1 MNGVFLLALCFT
13 IFIES
18 ITRIVEPEM
27 IKEPRNVLIVGVIG
41 LVINLIGMCMFH
53 GHAHG
58 HSHGVEN
65 TNSHI
70 DGEAS
75 HLMTSHPDRA
85 FALADLSPSD
95 EIVATA
101 PKKSKCKSFPFN
113 FNNLS
118 TSIFSGFWTVEY
130 ARSVSTCF
138 K

>member
-1 MNGVFLLALCFT
+1 
-13 IFIES
+13 
-18 ITRIVEPEM
+18 M

-65 TNSHI
+65 TASPI

-95 EIVATA
+95 EIVPTA
-101 PKKSKCKSFPFN
+101 PKKSKCKFLFWFPVIYLFT
-113 FNNLS
+113 FSGLWAIEHAWSLS
-118 TSIFSGFWTVEY
+118 T
-130 ARSVSTCF
+130 CL